1 MFANLVSNV
10 FTNANDMTDRTIV
23 IFDAHIYDASKI
35 RLAVKRNF
43 RFHSA
48 KGYQDDRCVLYVF
61 RCAVYYAEHEERDAE
76 KCKWWYWK
84 DKDYP
89 ERE

>member
-1 MFANLVSNV
+1 MKNKQRMDAAVLGGDLKQIPGIGANMEQHLQN
-10 FTNANDMTDRTIV
+10 IG
-23 IFDAHIYDASKI
+23 I
-35 RLAVKRNF
+35 
-43 RFHSA
+43 
-48 KGYQDDRCVLYVF
+48 QCVF